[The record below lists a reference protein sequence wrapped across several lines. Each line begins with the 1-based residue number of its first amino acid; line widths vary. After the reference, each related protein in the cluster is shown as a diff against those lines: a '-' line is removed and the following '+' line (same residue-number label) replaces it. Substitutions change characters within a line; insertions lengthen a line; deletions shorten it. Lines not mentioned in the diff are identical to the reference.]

1 MTMLYRKLQSSSHR
15 NLQTT
20 VEYIDPVIAA
30 TETGDHDRYNV
41 STFLFWNSSSISVIV
56 GILSVK

>member
-41 STFLFWNSSSISVIV
+41 
-56 GILSVK
+56 